1 MRVPVLDTNRRP
13 LTPTT
18 PARARLLLKQG
29 KAKPYWNKLGIFSI
43 ILTYAVEPDN
53 QPLVVGLDPG
63 SSFEGWSVVGTRETV
78 ANGMLEAPK
87 TSRKQSK
94 PEERCVA
101 PVVTG
106 SAGVVLPGLTTGSAA
121 GGSCYRARLPGGTPG
136 SEFWTSSRRSCR
148 SPMWL

>member
-29 KAKPYWNKLGIFSI
+29 KAKPYWNKLGIFCI
-43 ILTYAVEPDN
+43 IPTYAVEPDN
-53 QPLVVGLDPG
+53 QPLVVGLDPD

-87 TSRKQSK
+87 
-94 PEERCVA
+94 
-101 PVVTG
+101 
-106 SAGVVLPGLTTGSAA
+106 
-121 GGSCYRARLPGGTPG
+121 
-136 SEFWTSSRRSCR
+136 
-148 SPMWL
+148 